1 MWKIVE
7 ELACRSVL
15 IGGDAENLGSFGEI
29 KKCGL
34 EFVLTKFGKF
44 NRIAVSAYYFSL

>member
-15 IGGDAENLGSFGEI
+15 IGGGCRKFGELWGNKEI
-29 KKCGL
+29 
-34 EFVLTKFGKF
+34 V
-44 NRIAVSAYYFSL
+44 V

>member
-29 KKCGL
+29 KKL
-34 EFVLTKFGKF
+34 WSRIYVDKNGK
-44 NRIAVSAYYFSL
+44 VY